1 MLVAQSLESYGI
13 FESVSIEIDTPT
25 PTAASPYRRSPAGTA
40 PVTAADLHV
49 TVKEKVW
56 YGLRSELNQELHTG
70 EVNVKLSAAIRN
82 LFGRAERIEA
92 STLTDGQTDS
102 LNFNT
107 FSLSLTKPRLANTH
121 AKGYLG
127 IFSTLQNHSS
137 FASCHERA
145 HGLTLS
151 ASDKAGRHEV
161 GYETALREI
170 FPVARK
176 QTEDEAKLSGYRG
189 PSASLVADAAVP
201 STKSSVKYTYTLDR
215 LDTRLVPTRGFF
227 VQSITELAGLGGDVQ
242 FAKGQV
248 EAKYYQPLHPRLSV
262 GCSVMAGLLHPLS
275 PFLPSALSSA
285 SSKQSPPSTRSHLS
299 DRFFFGTP
307 LTMRGFESWSL
318 GPLDHHDALGGEAT
332 ASAALSASLLLPD
345 GLGGSAG
352 ARLHAFVNGGNLV
365 GRGAAGARGWADVG
379 RELWAGSRVSAG
391 VGLVVPTPFGRLEFN
406 VVRALRKAQTD
417 RTKQLQ
423 LGLGL
428 QFL

>member
-1 MLVAQSLESYGI
+1 MLLTTQSLESYGI
-13 FESVSIEIDTPT
+13 FEKVSIEIDTPT
-25 PTAASPYRRSPAGTA
+25 AASSRLSGSNA
-40 PVTAADLHV
+40 PVTPADIHV
-49 TVKEKVW
+49 HVKEKVW
-56 YGLRSELNQELHTG
+56 YGLRTELNQELHTG

-92 STLTDGQTDS
+92 STLTDGQTDAV
-102 LNFNT
+102 NFNT
-107 FSLSLTKPRLANTH
+107 FSLSLTKPRLAGTH
-121 AKGYLG
+121 AKGYMG

-161 GYETALREI
+161 GYEAALREI

-176 QTEDEAKLSGYRG
+176 QTDDEAKVSGYKG
-189 PSASLVADAAVP
+189 PSASLLSDAAVP

-227 VQSITELAGLGGDVQ
+227 VQSIAEVAGLGGDVH
-242 FAKGQV
+242 FAKAQV
-248 EAKYYQPLHPRLSV
+248 EAKYYQPVHPRVSI
-262 GCSVMAGLLHPLS
+262 GCSVMAGLLQPLS
-275 PFLPSALSSA
+275 PFLSV
-285 SSKQSPPSTRSHLS
+285 SKSSPPSARSHLS

-318 GPLDHHDALGGEAT
+318 GPVDHHDTLGGEVT
-332 ASAALSASLLLPD
+332 ASTALSASVLLPD
-345 GLGGSAG
+345 GLGGSSG

-365 GRGAAGARGWADVG
+365 GRGASAGRSWADVG
-379 RELWAGSRVSAG
+379 TELWTGSRVSAG
-391 VGLVVPTPFGRLEFN
+391 VGVVVPTPFGRLEFN
-406 VVRALRKAQTD
+406 LVRALRKAQTD

-423 LGLGL
+423 VGLGL